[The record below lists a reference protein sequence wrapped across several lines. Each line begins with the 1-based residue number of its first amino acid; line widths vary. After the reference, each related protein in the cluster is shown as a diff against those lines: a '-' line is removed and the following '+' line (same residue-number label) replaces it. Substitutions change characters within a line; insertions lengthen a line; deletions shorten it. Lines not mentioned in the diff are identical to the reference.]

1 MPSLYTAVSGL
12 RTNQTKLDV
21 ISNNVANSNSIGYKS
36 QNVSFS
42 DVLNQTIKGASAP
55 NANTGSGGTNA
66 MQVGLG
72 VSLASI
78 TTDTTTGSLQQTGN
92 ATDMAIDGEGYFVVK
107 NGDGT
112 YSYTRAGNFG
122 IDSGGNLVT
131 ADGLCV
137 CGWVEYSESSDG
149 TVTFDTTTEPVGI
162 NLYSDNFIANKQS
175 LNPEATTAVTL
186 TGNLDSSE
194 SAVGT
199 AADAIGTAPASPQ
212 ATTTMTVYDSLG
224 NPHEADIDFSKCF
237 VDDTTDPD
245 NPVTTWYYEI
255 SAEDGSVPSPASGY
269 LKFDAEGNVVD
280 ETGYEAAV
288 SVTMDMTDSGTTDPV
303 FTIDFSAI
311 SMYNSDSTA
320 YVLSSDGRE
329 ASELVDYT
337 IGQDGVIQGVY
348 DSGETRPL
356 GCIALATFANP
367 AGLLKTGNSLYT
379 TTANSGKQ
387 GNLYQPGTGNAG
399 SISTGYLEMSN
410 VNLASEFTEMIVA
423 QRAYQANS
431 KVITTADEMLQI
443 LINLK
448 S

>member
-21 ISNNVANSNSIGYKS
+21 ISNNVANSNTVGYKS

-42 DVLNQTIKGASAP
+42 DVLNQTIKSASAP
-55 NANTGSGGTNA
+55 NGNTGTGGTNA

-78 TTDTTTGSLQQTGN
+78 TTDTTTGSMQQTGN

-107 NGDGT
+107 NADGT
-112 YSYTRAGNFG
+112 FSYTRAGNFG
-122 IDSGGNLVT
+122 IDSEGNLVT
-131 ADGLCV
+131 SDGLCV
-137 CGWVEYSESSDG
+137 CGWAEYTEADDG
-149 TVTFDTTTEPVGI
+149 TVTFDTTTDPVAL
-162 NLYSDNFIANKQS
+162 NLYSDSFIANKQS

-194 SAVGT
+194 TALGT
-199 AADAIGTAPASPQ
+199 AASTIATADITTQ

-224 NPHEADIDFSKCF
+224 NAHEADVNFTKCY
-237 VDDTTDPD
+237 VDDTT
-245 NPVTTWYYEI
+245 NETTWYYEI
-255 SAEDGSVPSPASGY
+255 TAEDGSTPTPSTGY
-269 LKFDAEGNVVD
+269 LKFDSSGNNVD
-280 ETGYEAAV
+280 ETGYESSVAV
-288 SVTMDMTDSGTTDPV
+288 TLDVDGTTDV
-303 FTIDFSAI
+303 TFDLDFSATT
-311 SMYNSDSTA
+311 MYNSDSTA

-329 ASELVDYT
+329 ASELVDYS
-337 IGQDGVIQGVY
+337 IGQDGVITGVY

-356 GCIALATFANP
+356 GCIALATFSNA
-367 AGLLKTGNSLYT
+367 AGLQKTGNSLYS
-379 TTANSGKQ
+379 TTANSGTQ
-387 GNLYQPGTGNAG
+387 ANMYQAGTGNAG
-399 SISTGYLEMSN
+399 TISTGYLEMSN

-431 KVITTADEMLQI
+431 KVVTTADEMLQV
-443 LINLK
+443 LINMK